1 MEFAKV
7 IVQGSPVKSI
17 VINFLS
23 KYKKSLIA
31 LVSVLL
37 VSVLISTNTLC
48 GCESDSNE
56 FYSGIL
62 DRIITE
68 YHMKHGHLPKTLDEI
83 NRNIKIDPW
92 DREVKYILEPKLVI
106 VNSSGADGMYGTV
119 DDFVFSKD
127 FNRLPKE

>member
-1 MEFAKV
+1 MISV
-7 IVQGSPVKSI
+7 

-37 VSVLISTNTLC
+37 VSVFVATQTLC

-56 FYSGIL
+56 FYSRIL
-62 DRIITE
+62 DTIITE
-68 YHMKHGHLPKTLDEI
+68 YHMKHGHLPTTLDEI
-83 NRNIKIDPW
+83 NKNIKIDPW
-92 DREVKYILEPKLVI
+92 DREVKYILEPQLVI
-106 VNSSGADGMYGTV
+106 VNSSGADGMYGTA

-127 FNRLPKE
+127 FHRLPIH